1 MDPLRVY
8 SQWQGNTIV
17 TDLPRLKTEKY
28 WKRIWE
34 KDNDPKLL
42 QDLRISSQPLK
53 AKTSY
58 SSQRKTTRKK
68 SQEVGQSRV
77 LT

>member
-17 TDLPRLKTEKY
+17 TDLPRLETEKY
-28 WKRIWE
+28 WKRILE

-42 QDLRISSQPLK
+42 EDLRISSQALK
-53 AKTSY
+53 TKTSY

-68 SQEVGQSRV
+68 SQEVG
-77 LT
+77 